1 VETGRIP
8 LQGKEISQRGD
19 FRVKTEED
27 LEIRVRGIGAGG
39 VGIGDLP
46 DGKVVFLP
54 RGAPGDLARIRVVQV
69 KDRWARG
76 EILELLEAGPGRRK
90 PPCPRYGECDGC
102 SLQHLEYPEQLD
114 WKGRIAADA
123 LERIGGLS
131 DAAPTV
137 VPSPAEFNYRN
148 KATMTLRRL
157 AGGGLVAG
165 FREVSRKHRVMDLG
179 AECLLMV
186 PELSRLWGDLRAAWG
201 PGASL
206 LPRGRELRLT
216 LRFGE
221 TEGALLIHGG
231 TGDGEPDLLLEAIP
245 GLGSIWRGDRA
256 DGVRH
261 LAGTAYLGLSWMEE
275 SLQVPGN
282 AFVQVNQGAG
292 ENLHRYVLDTLEPLA
307 GTRVVEGYCGTGALG
322 RALAR
327 RGATVVGIEA
337 DRQAV
342 AEANRQAPKG
352 FQAVEGRVEDLIL
365 DHLPAD
371 LALLNPPRTGL
382 DRRVPEILTENH
394 VGRMVYVSCD
404 PATLAR
410 DLKRLRSTYEFRDV
424 RSFDLFPQT
433 AHVETVVTLV
443 HRGA

>member
-1 VETGRIP
+1 M
-8 LQGKEISQRGD
+8 
-19 FRVKTEED
+19 KTAD
-27 LEIRVRGIGAGG
+27 HLEIRVRGIGAGG

-54 RGAPGDLARIRVVQV
+54 RGAPGDLARVRVIQT

-102 SLQHLEYPEQLD
+102 SLQHLEYPDQLE
-114 WKGRIAADA
+114 WKGRIVADS
-123 LERIGGLS
+123 LGRIGGIP
-131 DAAPTV
+131 DATPTV

-157 AGGGLVAG
+157 AGGSLVAG
-165 FREVSRKHRVMDLG
+165 FREVSRKHRVMDMG
-179 AECLLMV
+179 TECLLMV

-221 TEGALLIHGG
+221 SEGALLIRGG
-231 TGDGEPDLLLEAIP
+231 TGDGEPGRLLGAVP
-245 GLGSIWRGDRA
+245 GLGSIWRGDRP

-261 LAGTAYLGLSWMEE
+261 LAGKAYLGFSWMEE
-275 SLQVPGN
+275 PLQVPGN
-282 AFVQVNQGAG
+282 AFVQVNQRAG
-292 ENLHRYVLDTLEPLA
+292 ENLHRYVLDTLGPVA
-307 GTRVVEGYCGTGALG
+307 GCRVVEGYCGTGALG

-327 RGATVVGIEA
+327 RGGIVVGIEA

-342 AEANRQAPKG
+342 AEANREAPRG
-352 FQAVEGRVEDLIL
+352 FQAIDGRVEDRIL
-365 DHLPAD
+365 EHLPAD

-382 DRRVPEILTENH
+382 DRKVPEILTEH
-394 VGRMVYVSCD
+394 EVGKIVYVSCD

-410 DLKRLRSTYEFRDV
+410 DLKRLGSTYELRDV

-433 AHVETVVTLV
+433 AHIETVVTLL
-443 HRGA
+443 HRGT